1 MTQAS
6 STTRRQWLAQAM
18 AIGAAGWS
26 GLARADGP
34 EPIRLGQSIA
44 LTGPLGDL
52 GLAIHQGAYACF
64 QAVNAKGG
72 INGRPIE
79 LVAKDDSYDVKK
91 SVEIVKGFVA
101 DPAIFGLFSCM
112 GTPMIEAMLPMIKNS
127 DMPCFTPMTGAT
139 SARPSDMRN
148 VFNVRPTYPEEAAR
162 LVQHLATIGH
172 KRVAVAYQNN
182 SFGKEVAL
190 STDATIKEFKLVP
203 VTSAA
208 IENNG
213 SGSKEAAARIS
224 ASEPDAVVIAL
235 AGKPTIEFIKAMRA
249 QRRGLPLY
257 TLSVFGSA
265 SILKALGDDAY
276 GIAVSQVV
284 PLPSQSVLPVVRDFH
299 HAWKATNT
307 TIEPSHLALEGYIN
321 ARVIVEALKRVSG
334 PLRRASFI
342 ESTWGLKRLDLGGY
356 EISFEKPGRSASKFI
371 ELTLIGR
378 SGKFIR

>member
-1 MTQAS
+1 
-6 STTRRQWLAQAM
+6 M
-18 AIGAAGWS
+18 AISAAGWS
-26 GLARADGP
+26 GLARAGDGP

-52 GLAIHQGAYACF
+52 GLAIHQGAHACF

-112 GTPMIEAMLPMIKNS
+112 GTPMIEALLPLIKNS

-172 KRVAVAYQNN
+172 ERVAIAYQNN
-182 SFGKEVAL
+182 SFGKEVAA
-190 STDATIKEFKLVP
+190 STDAAIKDYKLVP
-203 VTSAA
+203 VTTAA

-213 SGSKEAAARIS
+213 SGSKEAAARIA
-224 ASEPDAVVIAL
+224 ASEPDAVLIGL
-235 AGKPTIEFIKAMRA
+235 AGKPTIEFVKAIRA

-265 SILKALGDDAY
+265 SILKALGDEAY

-299 HAWKATNT
+299 NAWKATGT
-307 TIEPSHLALEGYIN
+307 TMEPSHLALEGYIN
-321 ARVIVEALKRVSG
+321 ARVMVEALKRVG
-334 PLRRASFI
+334 GLLRRASFL
-342 ESTWGLKRLDLGGY
+342 EATWGLKRLDLGGY
-356 EISFEKPGRSASKFI
+356 EINFEKPGRSASKFI